1 MDRLQNA
8 LWIFRYV
15 VRSPNC
21 CARDSISC
29 CPAHFFKKE
38 CLIFSLISF
47 LRVASFATGSFNSFH
62 RSPIVGNVVSVSTLL
77 LIFSLISV
85 LRVPSFAT
93 CSFDPFSR
101 SPIDGIVVSVS
112 TLLLICFWVRVL

>member
-1 MDRLQNA
+1 MYAEYGRLDATGQFTDQKGHSLFFNG
-8 LWIFRYV
+8 
-15 VRSPNC
+15 SPAKRVMNLSLC
-21 CARDSISC
+21 GEVAKLLCKRLYFC

-77 LIFSLISV
+77 LI
-85 LRVPSFAT
+85 
-93 CSFDPFSR
+93 
-101 SPIDGIVVSVS
+101 
-112 TLLLICFWVRVL
+112 CFWVSV

>member
-8 LWIFRYV
+8 LCIFRYV

-38 CLIFSLISF
+38 CLIFSLLSFLRVASFPTGSLHSFHRSPILGYFLYFSTFSLISF

-77 LIFSLISV
+77 LI
-85 LRVPSFAT
+85 
-93 CSFDPFSR
+93 
-101 SPIDGIVVSVS
+101 
-112 TLLLICFWVRVL
+112 CFWVSV

>member
-8 LWIFRYV
+8 LCIFRYV

-77 LIFSLISV
+77 LI
-85 LRVPSFAT
+85 
-93 CSFDPFSR
+93 
-101 SPIDGIVVSVS
+101 
-112 TLLLICFWVRVL
+112 CFWVSVRESKYKLPRRTNNTSPSFKSEPLPLTL